1 MLDDEDATEKEYH
14 SATIITKRIGRHLFQ
29 LVSPFPSRR
38 FITPLTP
45 PRPATTALCQRRLME
60 LGGIPQKW
68 QRVPPPNALLLGSAC
83 GAATPLRI
91 HFSCSQVGPR
101 PNDFNARRSIVCAA
115 WCSQLAPPEEP
126 SIDALRILSTTLKHN
141 APRSQGGDVQPE
153 EVHAGDGRGWACGV
167 WWFT

>member
-29 LVSPFPSRR
+29 LVSPFPSHR

-91 HFSCSQVGPR
+91 HFRLFTGR
-101 PNDFNARRSIVCAA
+101 PQTERLQCPAVDCVRGVVLAARATRGAQHRRSAYPVNNAQAQCTQIARRRPA
-115 WCSQLAPPEEP
+115 
-126 SIDALRILSTTLKHN
+126 
-141 APRSQGGDVQPE
+141 
-153 EVHAGDGRGWACGV
+153 
-167 WWFT
+167 